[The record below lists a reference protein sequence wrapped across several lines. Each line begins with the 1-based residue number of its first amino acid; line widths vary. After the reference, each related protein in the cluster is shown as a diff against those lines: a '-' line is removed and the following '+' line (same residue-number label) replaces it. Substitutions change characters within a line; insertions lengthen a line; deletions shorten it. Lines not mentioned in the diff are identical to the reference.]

1 MLLLQVNLKELI
13 LRHSCALAWHE
24 GAALGSLKTEDI
36 TTWGRGAMR
45 GPCGLGAGCLGS
57 GRLCAPR
64 REQLP
69 PMRELPGEFCIDS
82 RLSCWLP

>member
-1 MLLLQVNLKELI
+1 MKVQ
-13 LRHSCALAWHE
+13 RW
-24 GAALGSLKTEDI
+24 GAERQKIGG
-36 TTWGRGAMR
+36 TWGWGAMR